1 MNDWQSA
8 KIRARGIID
17 IDSHDESMMPLLII
31 CGLITLVCVAMLA
44 REVL

>member
-17 IDSHDESMMPLLII
+17 IDSHDESMKPLLIVV
-31 CGLITLVCVAMLA
+31 GLITLACVARLA